1 MSAAHLPCL
10 DAHLLSALQTRE
22 HSQTVL
28 VVAVELQRIVLRRLV
43 GVARDVHI
51 IIIVEARDIPVV
63 HLDVL
68 HILSRIIARRE
79 TVVHDVASLVIREDE
94 VARGFEEVLFV
105 RVALM
110 TLVVVVGIHVAAT
123 LILTDIYQIHLHNA
137 IDGTVMFFLHHL
149 LIVLVVSV
157 LAELNLHGVARGYAD
172 HVLRRTVVAL
182 LELAQR
188 VGSVLLVLILM
199 IVVDVFL
206 LHVLIRGRGKLSLT
220 VVPLVITETD
230 VGRNGA
236 HIMDIVGESH
246 VVACLGVV
254 HERLVVVSLSLQ
266 VAVGVHTDA
275 VSHHLYLAHT
285 RDGVG
290 RLVYLVDGIVACT
303 EQREAVVLQAD
314 DVQTL
319 EGVQNLRIV
328 DGVFGKAIS
337 RNVGAAE
344 ALRIRE
350 VTVAEDASLAVILV
364 EDVLTDA
371 VKSGG
376 RRTATFIEILVLQ
389 RYVAIRIDVLGKS
402 LVVVVMLIVIAIEVC
417 AFRHLHRLHLLT

>member
-1 MSAAHLPCL
+1 
-10 DAHLLSALQTRE
+10 
-22 HSQTVL
+22 
-28 VVAVELQRIVLRRLV
+28 
-43 GVARDVHI
+43 
-51 IIIVEARDIPVV
+51 
-63 HLDVL
+63 
-68 HILSRIIARRE
+68 
-79 TVVHDVASLVIREDE
+79 
-94 VARGFEEVLFV
+94 
-105 RVALM
+105 
-110 TLVVVVGIHVAAT
+110 
-123 LILTDIYQIHLHNA
+123 
-137 IDGTVMFFLHHL
+137 MFFLHHL
-149 LIVLVVSV
+149 LIFLVVSV
-157 LAELNLHGVARGYAD
+157 LAELNLHGVARSDAD
-172 HVLRRTVVAL
+172 HVLSRTVVAL

-206 LHVLIRGRGKLSLT
+206 LHVLIRGRGKLSLA
-220 VVPLVITETD
+220 VVPHLLIEAD
-230 VGRNGA
+230 VGRYGA
-236 HIMDIVGESH
+236 HIVDVVGESH

-266 VAVGVHTDA
+266 VAVGVQKDV

-285 RDGVG
+285 GDGVG
-290 RLVYLVDGIVACT
+290 RLVDSVDGVVAGT

-344 ALRIRE
+344 SLRIRE

-371 VKSGG
+371 VKTGG
-376 RRTATFIEILVLQ
+376 RRRSGFIEILVLQ